1 MYIHVLDVDHPF
13 ISFLRENSEQEYRV
27 NDNEIG
33 FIWTLTEDQKST
45 IVAPFLEGKYSKID
59 RDYVSKNF
67 PEKEFTGFDVFNA
80 PQYKFLVNY
89 KILTKSQELKNW
101 WEERL
106 NCSLPEDAEV
116 WSKPDKKNEI
126 FNYVESVENTHP
138 SPPTVNSTVGNGNDQ
153 GSVKE
158 S

>member
-1 MYIHVLDVDHPF
+1 MYIHVLDMEHPF

-27 NDNEIG
+27 SENEIG
-33 FIWTLTEDQKST
+33 FIWTLTDEQKST

-59 RDYVSKNF
+59 REYVSKHF

-116 WSKPDKKNEI
+116 WSKPEKKNEI
-126 FNYVESVENTHP
+126 FAYVKSVGNTHP
-138 SPPTVNSTVGNGNDQ
+138 SPPTVSSLVDGGTD
-153 GSVKE
+153 
-158 S
+158 